1 MPITI
6 RKFNEGETL
15 GDALKAVRLAIPRT
29 LSEMAA
35 VTRIQKSLLEALEK
49 NDRTRLPEAC
59 YAKQFLKTYVKALGG
74 DETYFLQRFEEDHG
88 SCDVALA
95 ARLPIQRVSTGS
107 KLTPVALLRNLG
119 LAVGAL
125 SVVAYLGLQ
134 VRAITAAPPIT
145 LADPRDGSVTQDAI
159 VHVRGT
165 TDTKADVKINGNGV
179 LLRRDGTFEADVA
192 LERGLNV
199 ITVESAKRYSRSATL
214 ERRVILQQDQ
224 KAAAGSLPLSG
235 TN

>member
-35 VTRIQKSLLEALEK
+35 VTRVQKSLLDAFEK
-49 NDRTRLPEAC
+49 NDRSRLPDPC
-59 YAKQFLKTYVKALGG
+59 YARQFLKTYVKALGG
-74 DETYFLQRFEEDHG
+74 DEAYFLQRFEEDYG
-88 SCDVALA
+88 SCDVALE
-95 ARLPIQRVSTGS
+95 ARLPIQRVRTGS
-107 KLTPVALLRNLG
+107 RVTPAALLRNIS
-119 LAVGAL
+119 LAAGAL
-125 SVVAYLGLQ
+125 AVVAYLGLQ
-134 VRAITAAPPIT
+134 VRAITAPPPIT
-145 LADPRDGSVTQDAI
+145 LADPTDGTVTQDAI

-165 TDTKADVKINGNGV
+165 TDAKADVKINGNGI
-179 LLRRDGTFEADVA
+179 LLRQDGTFEADVA

-199 ITVESAKRYSRSATL
+199 ITVESAKRYSRPATL
-214 ERRVILQQDQ
+214 ERRIILQQDQ
-224 KAAAGSLPLSG
+224 KAALLGLPTAA